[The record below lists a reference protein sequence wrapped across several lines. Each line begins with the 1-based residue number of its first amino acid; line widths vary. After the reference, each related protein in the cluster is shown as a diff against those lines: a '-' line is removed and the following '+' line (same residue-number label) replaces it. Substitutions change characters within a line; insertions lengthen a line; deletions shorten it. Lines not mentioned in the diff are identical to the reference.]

1 MALNLQNTNVESK
14 GIYSLPLAKPYTTVI
29 LADRSLQDFTS
40 SQDRTLNIR
49 IPFNLQLAIAEN
61 PTGVEL

>member
-14 GIYSLPLAKPYTTVI
+14 GIYSLPLANPYTTVI
-29 LADRSLQDFTS
+29 LADRSLQEFTS